1 MNNMETTTQKENVI
15 KRLFKGFFG
24 ICKKHKF
31 ITAFCAIALAV
42 AVFFAFRLKNN
53 LREMEQAEYSFIRTT
68 TLSKSGLETAV
79 NVTGSVESSN
89 TSTVSYSAGMN
100 SGAPKIKTVN
110 VAVGDYVEEGDIIVT
125 LDNTD
130 IIEKITEQK
139 EQLTEKLEE
148 LAEKYTAAS
157 NNYEALD
164 DELDVSKAAVDTAY
178 NNMVAAEKNFEE
190 IKINVSFFQIEYDN
204 AVKQQEKAGIEYN
217 AAYTDWQQAVKEEA
231 AVKTE
236 AETAATDVS
245 NKESAKIAAEN
256 AYINNTDDT
265 LAAELETAKT
275 NAENAYNEAVI
286 KKTEADKKF
295 SEATQKVANLTESFN
310 TAKTKY
316 ENAVLATEEAKKA
329 LDDAKKACN
338 YSSYESAYNS
348 AVSAY
353 NSAKSAKEQLISKVE
368 SAYES
373 KEQAYENY
381 LNGNT
386 NDTLEDLY
394 EQLENCN
401 LKAETSGKITSLSA
415 IVGNTV
421 NGTVATIQDTD
432 SLKISVT
439 IGEADINT
447 VEIGMKCKIRSDA
460 TEGYISGTLT
470 QIDPVSSQGGS
481 FGAEV
486 TVDGTAQGLLIGM
499 NADVDIIISEVADCF
514 TVSADAIGEDEQGK
528 FIYRHTSGEGV
539 DMEFEK
545 VYVTVGE
552 SNDYY
557 VEISSDELAEGDVI
571 RSYSDLTIGVET
583 VSGEEAQQM
592 KGMGGLFGGLLGGG
606 MPNGGGMPSGG
617 NFPSGG
623 GERPQ
628 MPSGDG
634 FPGGNGERPQMP
646 NGGGFP
652 GGNGGGMP

>member
-1 MNNMETTTQKENVI
+1 MNNSKTNIIKENNL
-15 KRLFKGFFG
+15 KKLFKGFFSK
-24 ICKKHKF
+24 CRKHKVITVF
-31 ITAFCAIALAV
+31 ILIVLSVTIIAAYK
-42 AVFFAFRLKNN
+42 FKNN
-53 LREMEQAEYSFIRTT
+53 LKEMQEVGYSFVRTT
-68 TLSKSGLETAV
+68 TLSKDGLETAV
-79 NVTGSVESSN
+79 NVTGSVESSK
-89 TSTVSYSAGMN
+89 TSTVSYSAGIN
-100 SGAPKIKTVN
+100 SSAPKIKTVN
-110 VAVGDYVEEGDIIVT
+110 VAVGDYVEEGDIIVV

-130 IIEKITEQK
+130 ILENITKQK
-139 EQLTEKLEE
+139 ELLAEKLEE

-157 NNYEALD
+157 DNYEALD
-164 DELDVSKAAVDTAY
+164 DELDASKAAVDTAY
-178 NNMVAAEKNFEE
+178 NNMVAAQNKFNE
-190 IKINVSFFQIEYDN
+190 IKANVAVYQTNYDN
-204 AVKQQEKAGIEYN
+204 AVKEEENYGIAYN
-217 AAYTDWQQAVKEEA
+217 PINAEMMQALKEEETAKNEAKA
-231 AVKTE
+231 AEEDVTSKKEAKETAETVYENALTDSESDTTIAGLKTAYENAVTALTE
-236 AETAATDVS
+236 AET
-245 NKESAKIAAEN
+245 
-256 AYINNTDDT
+256 
-265 LAAELETAKT
+265 
-275 NAENAYNEAVI
+275 
-286 KKTEADKKF
+286 KKTEADKKL

-353 NSAKSAKEQLISKVE
+353 NSAKSAKEQLASKVE

-373 KEQAYENY
+373 KEKAYENY

-386 NDTLEDLY
+386 NDTLESLQ

-470 QIDPVSSQGGS
+470 QIDPVSSAGGN

-486 TVDGTAQGLLIGM
+486 TVNGGAQGLLIGM
-499 NADVDIIISEVADCF
+499 NADVDIIISEVKDCF
-514 TVSADAIGEDEQGK
+514 TVPADAIGEDEQGE

-545 VYVTVGE
+545 VYVTAGE
-552 SNDYY
+552 SNDAVYY
-557 VEISSDELAEGDVI
+557 
-571 RSYSDLTIGVET
+571 
-583 VSGEEAQQM
+583 
-592 KGMGGLFGGLLGGG
+592 
-606 MPNGGGMPSGG
+606 
-617 NFPSGG
+617 
-623 GERPQ
+623 
-628 MPSGDG
+628 
-634 FPGGNGERPQMP
+634 
-646 NGGGFP
+646 
-652 GGNGGGMP
+652 

>member
-1 MNNMETTTQKENVI
+1 MNNSETNIIKEN
-15 KRLFKGFFG
+15 KLKKLFKGFFSK
-24 ICKKHKF
+24 CRKHKF
-31 ITAFCAIALAV
+31 LTAFILIVLSVTIIAAYN
-42 AVFFAFRLKNN
+42 FKNN
-53 LREMEQAEYSFIRTT
+53 LKEMQETGYSFIRTT
-68 TLSKSGLETAV
+68 TLSKDGLETAV

-110 VAVGDYVEEGDIIVT
+110 VAVGDYVEEGDIIVA

-157 NNYEALD
+157 DNYEALD

-190 IKINVSFFQIEYDN
+190 IKINVSLFQTEYDN
-204 AVKQQEKAGIEYN
+204 AVNAQEKAGIDYN
-217 AAYTDWQQAVKEEA
+217 SANADWQQAEKEQETA
-231 AVKTE
+231 KKE
-236 AETAATDVS
+236 AEAAATDVV
-245 NKESAKIAAEN
+245 NKEEAKQKAEDAYNNNTDETLKAELEATKTDAEN
-256 AYINNTDDT
+256 AF
-265 LAAELETAKT
+265 
-275 NAENAYNEAVI
+275 NEAVS
-286 KKTEADKKF
+286 KKNEAD
-295 SEATQKVANLTESFN
+295 E
-310 TAKTKY
+310 KY
-316 ENAVLATEEAKKA
+316 SSVTENAESLKNKYDNAKSLYDNAVITTEDAKKL

-338 YSSYESAYNS
+338 YSAYESAYNS

-353 NSAKSAKEQLISKVE
+353 NSAKSTKEQLASKVE

-470 QIDPVSSQGGS
+470 QIDPVSSAGGN

-486 TVDGTAQGLLIGM
+486 TVNGGAPGLLIGM
-499 NADVDIIISEVADCF
+499 NADVDIIVSEVADCF
-514 TVSADAIGEDEQGK
+514 TVPADAIGEDEQGK

-557 VEISSDELAEGDVI
+557 VEISSSSLNEGDVI

-592 KGMGGLFGGLLGGG
+592 QGMGGLFGGLLGGG
-606 MPNGGGMPSGG
+606 MPSSG

-623 GERPQ
+623 NGERPQ

-646 NGGGFP
+646 SGGGFP